1 MSTVRAEQHEQDDEQ
16 EPGVILSPEQEAALV
31 QRIAT
36 ADESEKAGKLMKLR
50 QEKISMGNTCHSS
63 QMAQ

>member
-36 ADESEKAGKLMKLR
+36 ADESEKAGKLLPWEKLR
-50 QEKISMGNTCHSS
+50 TDWGV
-63 QMAQ
+63 

>member
-36 ADESEKAGKLMKLR
+36 ADESEKAWKLIPWEKLR
-50 QEKISMGNTCHSS
+50 TDWGV
-63 QMAQ
+63 